1 MSDYHT
7 PVMLDESISA
17 LVTNPSG
24 TYADATFGGGGHTAE
39 LLSRLNED
47 GHVIAFD
54 RDSDAI
60 DNRIDD
66 PRLTL
71 VRADFRFIHNFVL
84 DLAHKTGDKALGAK
98 LFGGL
103 DGILADLGVSS
114 HQFDTAERGF
124 SFRYDAPLDM
134 RMNREG
140 GKTAADV
147 VNEYSQEDLESLL
160 RIYGEVDN
168 ARKVAQLI
176 VSARDKRGISTT
188 GELDEAIR
196 PALPKFAE
204 HKFLAKVY
212 QALRIEVNH
221 EMRSLEKFL
230 EGAADTL
237 RPGGRL
243 VVITYHSLEDRMV
256 KNFIKTGRA
265 DGKEEKDVFGNIHA
279 PLKAVNRKPILP
291 QESEIAS
298 NTRARSAKLR
308 IAEKQK
314 RKEGTRHDGTEKMEV
329 LRHPAV
335 VQERGSGHDKGG
347 VFAEVARQPLLHPH
361 HLHVLLVLGQHLAES
376 QDREDAHK
384 GRGEQEGAGGRGD
397 LPRSEDR

>member
-98 LFGGL
+98 LSGGL

-147 VNEYSQEDLESLL
+147 VNEYSQEDLERLL

-291 QESEIAS
+291 QEGEIAS

-308 IAEKQK
+308 IAEK
-314 RKEGTRHDGTEKMEV
+314 TEE
-329 LRHPAV
+329 
-335 VQERGSGHDKGG
+335 KGG
-347 VFAEVARQPLLHPH
+347 NKA
-361 HLHVLLVLGQHLAES
+361 
-376 QDREDAHK
+376 
-384 GRGEQEGAGGRGD
+384 
-397 LPRSEDR
+397 